1 MLYNS
6 SLSVSHTLFLGH
18 FKLVRLGKMRISY
31 NLETRVSGISR
42 YNTLSPPSSFVSRP
56 GLERLT
62 PLGGSA
68 LRGGELGD
76 GSFVLAS
83 VLVPWV

>member
-1 MLYNS
+1 
-6 SLSVSHTLFLGH
+6 
-18 FKLVRLGKMRISY
+18 MRISY

-42 YNTLSPPSSFVSRP
+42 YNTVSPLHQLLADAASSF
-56 GLERLT
+56 LQ
-62 PLGGSA
+62 PLGGPA

-76 GSFVLAS
+76 GSLVLAS